1 MPMLNIENATR
12 LEFDPMLLEKISVSL
27 TKREIDLSI
36 CYNPTIQKYNTLY
49 RGKDNPTDVL
59 SFPIEQEFISSE
71 LTHIPLGSIVISADY
86 VIALSKELGHSCDEE
101 LSLLFIHGLLH
112 LLGYD
117 HETNNGEMRDR
128 EEELINRFNLPKS
141 LIIRME
147 KH

>member
-1 MPMLNIENATR
+1 MLNIENETT
-12 LEFDPMLLEKISVSL
+12 LQFDPMLLEKISAPL

-36 CYNPTIQKYNTLY
+36 CYNPTIQQYNALY
-49 RGKDNPTDVL
+49 RGKNTPTDVL
-59 SFPIEQEFISSE
+59 SFPIEQEFVDNS
-71 LTHIPLGSIVISADY
+71 LTHVPLGSIVISADY
-86 VIALSKELGHSCDEE
+86 VIKLSKELGHSLDEE

-117 HETNNGEMRDR
+117 HEMDNGEMRER
-128 EEELINRFNLPKS
+128 EEELIKRLNLPKS

>member
-1 MPMLNIENATR
+1 MLNIENRTT
-12 LEFDPMLLEKISVSL
+12 LQFDPTLLEKISTSL

-36 CYNPTIQKYNTLY
+36 CYNPEIQNYNALY
-49 RGKDNPTDVL
+49 RGKDKPTDVL
-59 SFPIEQEFISSE
+59 SFPIEQEFINSE

-86 VIALSKELGHSCDEE
+86 VIKLSNELSHSCNEE

-117 HETNNGEMRDR
+117 HEVDNGEMRER
-128 EEELINRFNLPKS
+128 EEKLINKFNLPKS

>member
-1 MPMLNIENATR
+1 MLNIENATT
-12 LEFDPMLLEKISVSL
+12 LQFNPMLLKKISASL

-36 CYNPTIQKYNTLY
+36 CYNQTIQHYNALY
-49 RGKDNPTDVL
+49 RGKDKPTDVL

-71 LTHIPLGSIVISADY
+71 LAHIPLGSMVISADY
-86 VIALSKELGHSCDEE
+86 VTQLSNKLGHSCEDE

-117 HETNNGEMRDR
+117 HEMDRGEMRER

-141 LIIRME
+141 LIVRNT
-147 KH
+147 